1 MFDINQSGRR
11 AILAIAKIRIISK
24 RRMAAQHI
32 WAALG
37 FVALSLAN
45 ANDVIF
51 CCNPSNLKQYFPARF
66 YRR

>member
-11 AILAIAKIRIISK
+11 AILAIAKYRIILK
-24 RRMAAQHI
+24 RRTAQHI
-32 WAALG
+32 WAALC

-51 CCNPSNLKQYFPARF
+51 IADISHFG
-66 YRR
+66 

>member
-1 MFDINQSGRR
+1 MMFDINQSGRR
-11 AILAIAKIRIISK
+11 AILAIVKFRIISK

-32 WAALG
+32 WAALC

-51 CCNPSNLKQYFPARF
+51 YCGHFSLWIIPTHLI
-66 YRR
+66 